1 MVITSTG
8 LSMLI
13 KVNSFVVER
22 RLLLKLLCMD
32 ITVDVVVPG
41 VASFI
46 LPPAIFAS
54 PIAETVGR
62 NSHAAVL
69 SRYL

>member
-32 ITVDVVVPG
+32 IITVDVVVPG
-41 VASFI
+41 VASFMSI
-46 LPPAIFAS
+46 
-54 PIAETVGR
+54 
-62 NSHAAVL
+62 
-69 SRYL
+69 